1 MLIRSLFD
9 QVLNSI
15 MEVEASQLRGSGVNS
30 RNIYCERILK
40 TCIVDILVARYEV
53 AQVVTGN

>member
-1 MLIRSLFD
+1 
-9 QVLNSI
+9 
-15 MEVEASQLRGSGVNS
+15 MEVEASQLRGSVVNS

-40 TCIVDILVARYEV
+40 TCIVDIVVAHYEV